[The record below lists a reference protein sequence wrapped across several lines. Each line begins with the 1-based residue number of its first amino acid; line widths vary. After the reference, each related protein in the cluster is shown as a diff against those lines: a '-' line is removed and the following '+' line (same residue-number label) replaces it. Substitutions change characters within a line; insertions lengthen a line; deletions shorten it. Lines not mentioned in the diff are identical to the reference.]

1 MTVAP
6 TQPCVSPNAVLLQPD
21 GSTRKLPF
29 LLKGEEQFLVNG
41 LQADPEDERAFYS
54 HDGRHDSGYCSPRGS
69 WLPQYQQALIL
80 HGLRQPYKWT
90 NVHPVPAAL
99 RPDELVVKIKAVG
112 LNPIDWKSVDYGF
125 GIPELPYVAGRDFAG
140 VVVQASKTVSDIREG
155 DVVLCASTDYRD
167 LRKAA
172 YQQYAVALEHSVTR
186 LASHVAPEQGAA
198 LGVAYVAATLALGI
212 CLGLRLPDL
221 SALRGPDLYHLVRR
235 VSPSQLPEDIRT
247 ECLSSIEE
255 HERPEHGDWVVIWGG
270 SSTSALFLSQLAR
283 MAGLRVI
290 LVVDTAKHGARL
302 TGKGCILID
311 SQNASRAVEIIR
323 GVTGNSL
330 RYGVDTVGRD
340 TATHLASCMV
350 SGAKRR
356 AHLVGLAAVPKQQ
369 IDGVQYHAVPVKVF
383 HEVPEVGR
391 SLMDWLGKALEL
403 NSLALPSVTL
413 VDGGLGGI
421 NAALDEMRKGLVS
434 GRRLVV
440 PI

>member
-1 MTVAP
+1 MTAAAAHP
-6 TQPCVSPNAVLLQPD
+6 HVSRNAVLLQPD

-41 LQADPEDERAFYS
+41 VQAEPEDERAFYA
-54 HDGRHDSGYCSPRGS
+54 HDGSHDSGYSSPRGS
-69 WLPQYQQALIL
+69 WLPQYQQALVL
-80 HGLRQPYKWT
+80 HGLRQPYTWT
-90 NVHPVPAAL
+90 STHPVPEAL
-99 RPDELVVKIKAVG
+99 RPDELVVKIEAVG

-140 VVVQASKTVSDIREG
+140 VVVQAARTASDIREG
-155 DVVLCASTDYRD
+155 DLVLGASTDYRD

-186 LASHVAPEQGAA
+186 LAAHVAPEQGAA
-198 LGVAYVAATLALGI
+198 LGVAYVAAALALGV
-212 CLGLRLPDL
+212 CVGLRLPDL

-247 ECLSSIEE
+247 ECLSSIEA

-270 SSTSALFLSQLAR
+270 SSTSALFLSQMAQ

-302 TGKGCILID
+302 AGRGCMLID
-311 SQNASRAVEIIR
+311 SQNAARAADIIR
-323 GVTGNSL
+323 GITGDSL
-330 RYGVDTVGRD
+330 RYGIDTVGRD
-340 TATHLASCMV
+340 TATHLASCMA
-350 SGAKRR
+350 SDATRR
-356 AHLVGLAAVPKQQ
+356 AHLVGLAAVPKQRV
-369 IDGVQYHAVPVKVF
+369 DGVQYHAVPVKVF
-383 HEVPEVGR
+383 HAVPEVGR

-403 NSLALPSVTL
+403 DALALPSVTL
-413 VDGGLGGI
+413 VHGGLGAI

-440 PI
+440 PL